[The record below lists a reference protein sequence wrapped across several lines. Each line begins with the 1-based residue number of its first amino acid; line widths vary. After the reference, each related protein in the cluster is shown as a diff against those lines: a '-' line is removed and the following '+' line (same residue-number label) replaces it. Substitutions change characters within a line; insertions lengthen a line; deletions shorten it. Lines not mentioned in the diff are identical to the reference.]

1 MKTEAVTIPK
11 PFDNCERLLFGDAP
25 CFLCGYSGPGYFQTA
40 THPCAAR
47 FHTGEEERE
56 HAVAKAAVKALEYAI
71 WQREGGGSP
80 MHNDWHA
87 NAHNVL
93 SQIEESGWTP

>member
-1 MKTEAVTIPK
+1 MDGDTMKTEAQSIPK

-56 HAVAKAAVKALEYAI
+56 HAVAKAAVGALTITRGQWIHSVNAEQCLSAL
-71 WQREGGGSP
+71 RE
-80 MHNDWHA
+80 
-87 NAHNVL
+87 
-93 SQIEESGWTP
+93 IEESGWTP